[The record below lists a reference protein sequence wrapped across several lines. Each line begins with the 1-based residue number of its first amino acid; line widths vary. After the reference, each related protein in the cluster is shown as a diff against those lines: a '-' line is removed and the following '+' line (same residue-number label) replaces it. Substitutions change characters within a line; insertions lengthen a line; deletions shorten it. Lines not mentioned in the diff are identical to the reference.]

1 MTQQEILL
9 FLFAFVLWQGI
20 KCFMLSSN
28 PVKPELSK
36 SESFPRL
43 LFAGHDV
50 PTRWKLVPHFDH
62 LSPQPAHLCRAG
74 TTPSHIALAEAL
86 SLIRHTAR
94 LHRQQLPESLPEIKC
109 EWKRHKREDAVE
121 NAVLCYRFCLY
132 VLFVWCFFKNVF
144 SVKCGIETM
153 GLDQHWR
160 LKLSLVEWKAGSAP
174 FSRTHPLGVAPERGS
189 RSRSELASAAAAPLT
204 EPAN

>member
-50 PTRWKLVPHFDH
+50 PTR
-62 LSPQPAHLCRAG
+62 
-74 TTPSHIALAEAL
+74 
-86 SLIRHTAR
+86 
-94 LHRQQLPESLPEIKC
+94 
-109 EWKRHKREDAVE
+109 
-121 NAVLCYRFCLY
+121 
-132 VLFVWCFFKNVF
+132 
-144 SVKCGIETM
+144 
-153 GLDQHWR
+153 
-160 LKLSLVEWKAGSAP
+160 
-174 FSRTHPLGVAPERGS
+174 
-189 RSRSELASAAAAPLT
+189 
-204 EPAN
+204 